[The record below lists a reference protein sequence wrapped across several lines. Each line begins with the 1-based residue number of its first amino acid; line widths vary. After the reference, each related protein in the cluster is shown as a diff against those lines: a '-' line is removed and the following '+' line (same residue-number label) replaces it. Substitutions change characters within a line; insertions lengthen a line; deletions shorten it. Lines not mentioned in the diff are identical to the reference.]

1 MTALSPGVNVSDET
15 IRLLRNVVPDTT
27 RSGVTTG
34 TGYQPYELEAP
45 AKTLVPVITPV
56 RNLIPRRPGMGAPIC
71 HWKST
76 VAFDTARSRG
86 WTAEG
91 GSPATVTPQVVD
103 LSQPYRTMSLQN
115 NVTFDAQW
123 TGRGLEGDV
132 RAKQTGFL
140 LYQLMMREEYNLL
153 CGSQYLMP
161 PAAPL
166 LTQTAATG
174 GHYADSTLYWV
185 QVTANNAQGES
196 LPSTFASFTT
206 PANSGGNTGN
216 LQITIFTVPDA
227 TFYNIYQG
235 TGATPPANGAMWQQ
249 TLISGI
255 THAPQPAFN
264 AVITLSGGGSTVS
277 GAEQVG
283 PTLVIPNTAAL
294 VTSGTNP
301 VTTATAKAFVDGS
314 GNIESFDGI
323 ISQALLNATT
333 NNGLTLGAQVVQPSS
348 AGGIFALSDINLMLL
363 NMYSQAAGD
372 PDYLVMHPLNSVKL
386 TNLSIAAGQTRYV
399 VEANQPEQSGRLVA
413 NYRVTHFLNEATGK
427 EIPIIVDRY
436 CPADTIVALPM
447 TIPFP
452 TNDIGSALEIETN
465 REYWGIDF
473 AITASAYPFAVYC
486 MEALKVYF
494 LGGLGIL
501 RGILPSI

>member
-1 MTALSPGVNVSDET
+1 
-15 IRLLRNVVPDTT
+15 
-27 RSGVTTG
+27 
-34 TGYQPYELEAP
+34 
-45 AKTLVPVITPV
+45 
-56 RNLIPRRPGMGAPIC
+56 
-71 HWKST
+71 
-76 VAFDTARSRG
+76 
-86 WTAEG
+86 
-91 GSPATVTPQVVD
+91 
-103 LSQPYRTMSLQN
+103 
-115 NVTFDAQW
+115 
-123 TGRGLEGDV
+123 
-132 RAKQTGFL
+132 
-140 LYQLMMREEYNLL
+140 
-153 CGSQYLMP
+153 LMP

-166 LTQTAATG
+166 VTQTASTG
-174 GHYADSTLYWV
+174 GHVSDATTYYI

-196 LPSTFASFTT
+196 LPSTSATYTT
-206 PANSGGNTGN
+206 PANSGANTGN
-216 LQITIFTVPDA
+216 LVITIFTVPDA
-227 TFYNIYQG
+227 TFYNVYLG
-235 TGATPPANGAMWQQ
+235 TTNANGSLWKQSS
-249 TLISGI
+249 LSGVGN
-255 THAPQPAFN
+255 APQPAFN
-264 AVITLSGGGSTVS
+264 ATITLSGGGTTVS

-283 PTLVIPNTAAL
+283 PTLALAPFTAVIA
-294 VTSGTNP
+294 TSGTNP
-301 VTTATAKAFVDGS
+301 PTTATAKSFVDGS

-333 NNGLTLGAQVVQPSS
+333 ANGLTLGAQVVQPASS
-348 AGGIFALSDINLMLL
+348 GGTFALADINLMLL

-427 EIPIIVDRY
+427 EIPIVVDRY

-452 TNDIGSALEIETN
+452 TNDIGAALEIETN

-473 AITASAYPFAVYC
+473 AITASAYPFGVYV